1 MMATSTIDLLYIHH
15 RYPLLAFLLSLCNPS
30 TIGSGF
36 GSGLAS
42 GRSLSNPEKILH
54 SHERILLARRH
65 LRSTRSTSYRL
76 ILPFLTRRLRLSDAQ
91 IDFLHD
97 LTIHLYTA
105 GIAAIMVR
113 QAVLLGIRGV
123 VTFACWTSHNPFTWV
138 GAGGI
143 LHLLSAITWR
153 FCLGPIDST
162 LPFSRFHW
170 SLSRSGGNLTLA
182 HPRVARFMEIVFQV
196 SGLMN
201 YGYGTA
207 ILSGTTLVTPSNSLI
222 VLCLMGFASVASRLA
237 AIWLLEVVPDVSAD
251 EGEEEGILMVK
262 VGKEVSMDLGG
273 KSAEESKVNLLGAG
287 GVERKKGPCE
297 PITGGSS
304 RSRSR

>member
-1 MMATSTIDLLYIHH
+1 
-15 RYPLLAFLLSLCNPS
+15 
-30 TIGSGF
+30 
-36 GSGLAS
+36 
-42 GRSLSNPEKILH
+42 
-54 SHERILLARRH
+54 
-65 LRSTRSTSYRL
+65 
-76 ILPFLTRRLRLSDAQ
+76 
-91 IDFLHD
+91 
-97 LTIHLYTA
+97 
-105 GIAAIMVR
+105 
-113 QAVLLGIRGV
+113 
-123 VTFACWTSHNPFTWV
+123 
-138 GAGGI
+138 
-143 LHLLSAITWR
+143 
-153 FCLGPIDST
+153 
-162 LPFSRFHW
+162 
-170 SLSRSGGNLTLA
+170 
-182 HPRVARFMEIVFQV
+182 MEIVFQV